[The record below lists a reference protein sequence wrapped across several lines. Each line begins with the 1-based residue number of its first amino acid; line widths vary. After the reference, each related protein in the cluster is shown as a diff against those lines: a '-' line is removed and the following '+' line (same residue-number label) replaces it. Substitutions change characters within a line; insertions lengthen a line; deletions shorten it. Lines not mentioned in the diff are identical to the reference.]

1 MLIMGRMEKRQA
13 AKDTII
19 IGSLASS
26 NRLVTTENATKAI
39 LNTNNSIAVLSRVVR
54 VVVLAVFKE
63 FTWITHCLQVSN
75 KTMQTQF

>member
-1 MLIMGRMEKRQA
+1 MGRMEKRQA

-39 LNTNNSIAVLSRVVR
+39 LTTNNSIAVLSRVVR
-54 VVVLAVFKE
+54 VIVLAVFKGI
-63 FTWITHCLQVSN
+63 TWNIHCLQVSN